1 MLQFFRVGQIYL
13 DVGDN
18 APRGCIEDEDKP
30 LEVVGLQELD
40 ELGDLPPDL
49 RGPGGEITPIC
60 LVPVIGFQSDC
71 SY

>member
-1 MLQFFRVGQIYL
+1 MSQLFRVGQIYI
-13 DVGDN
+13 DVGDS
-18 APRGCIEDEDKP
+18 APRGCTEDEGKS
-30 LEVVGLQELD
+30 LEVGLQEPD

-60 LVPVIGFQSDC
+60 PTPVIGFQSGC